1 MRAPRIAIIDIIDN
15 VNFAVS
21 NIINIFYKEIFHS
34 RFTLNQNCDLL
45 ISYNTI
51 ERMRREYENKEF
63 QLKYEFLSYPDYNKI
78 KISDSFK
85 YIYYNSE
92 DYQGYKIIFM
102 NSNSFFQLFNQMLLY
117 YVIENNRIQL
127 KKNYMIEHLIIKK

>member
-1 MRAPRIAIIDIIDN
+1 MCAPRIAIIDIIDN

-85 YIYYNSE
+85 YKYYNSYE
-92 DYQGYKIIFM
+92 GYQGYKIIFM
-102 NSNSFFQLFNQMLLY
+102 NSNSFFQIFNVMLLY
-117 YVIENNRIQL
+117 YVIENNRI
-127 KKNYMIEHLIIKK
+127 